1 MVISRLSELSS
12 IFMHFPAKV
21 KYYIESENEEDV
33 LQDENEIMDFFD
45 EEEDRYLK
53 YVSIDSDSNGLIVDI
68 ELY

>member
-1 MVISRLSELSS
+1 MVISRLSELRD
-12 IFMHFPAKV
+12 IFLCYPVKV

-33 LQDENEIMDFFD
+33 LQDEKEILDFFD